1 MKLCLIKINAMKIL
15 NKSILLLLFL
25 IPCVLISQEDLVDK
39 IKGSWKLY
47 EIHYEYK
54 DTTYIMKEEDHGR
67 FIFTDENYALMY
79 NPRMQ
84 QRKPFK
90 DLSKPENEEI
100 INAFKSIV
108 FNTGSYTIEDNI
120 ISATAD
126 IAKVPGFEGGQQ
138 YYRMKLV
145 DDTLELVMYD
155 ETYPN
160 GKKPEW
166 YKELKI
172 KFRLKR
178 E

>member
-1 MKLCLIKINAMKIL
+1 
-15 NKSILLLLFL
+15 
-25 IPCVLISQEDLVDK
+25 
-39 IKGSWKLY
+39 
-47 EIHYEYK
+47 
-54 DTTYIMKEEDHGR
+54 
-67 FIFTDENYALMY
+67 
-79 NPRMQ
+79 MQ

-100 INAFKSIV
+100 INAFRSLV
-108 FNTGSYTIEDNI
+108 FNTGSYSIEDNI
-120 ISATAD
+120 ISTTAD

-145 DDTLELVMYD
+145 DDALELVMYD
-155 ETYPN
+155 ETYSN

-166 YKELKI
+166 YKKLKI